1 MMERAKSKSTVRVKA
16 EVKSIDATVAIEPG
30 MPVFPGDPHVQL
42 RPASRIASGDVAN
55 VSFISLGSHTGTHV
69 DPPCH
74 FIEGGKT
81 VDELDLEI
89 LLGPAYVCDCRKAG
103 KQVTAKDLAQA
114 GIPAGASRVLIRTR
128 NSELWG
134 REFTPDFT
142 ELSPD
147 AADWLVERGVRL
159 VGFDYLSVERGE
171 DPNYPVHRKLLG
183 DGVIILE
190 GLNLAAAAPGRMY
203 QMACLPLRIKGGDGA
218 PVRVVLT
225 PSA

>member
-1 MMERAKSKSTVRVKA
+1 MMDKAKAQSKTRARA
-16 EVKSIDATVAIEPG
+16 RAIDVTVAIEPG
-30 MPVFPGDPHVQL
+30 MPVFPGDPPVQL
-42 RPASRIASGDVAN
+42 RPALRIAAGDVAN
-55 VSFISLGSHTGTHV
+55 VSFIYFGSHTGTHV

-81 VDELDLEI
+81 VDELDVEM

-103 KQVTAKDLAQA
+103 GQVTAKDLAQA

-134 REFTPDFT
+134 RGFTPDFT
-142 ELSPD
+142 ELSSA
-147 AADWLVERGVRL
+147 AADWLVERGFRL

-171 DPNYPVHRKLLG
+171 DRNYPVHRKLLG

-190 GLNLAAAAPGRMY
+190 GLNLAAVAPGRMY

-218 PVRVVLT
+218 PARVVLT